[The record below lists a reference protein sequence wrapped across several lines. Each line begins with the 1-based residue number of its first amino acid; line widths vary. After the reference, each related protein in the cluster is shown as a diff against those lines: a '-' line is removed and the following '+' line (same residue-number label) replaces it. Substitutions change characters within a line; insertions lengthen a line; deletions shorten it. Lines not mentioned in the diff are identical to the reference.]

1 MDFKKYSCPTLALA
15 AICGKQSLLWWKW
28 AVLHCKTKFV
38 GRVGT
43 ELRVQMWLRQLIS
56 SMFISRSGNTNSSY
70 MCFYVS
76 CVNVIVEDAVRTA
89 KVRRSSHRKSTSLK
103 SPRNFL
109 KKKAA
114 NDLLQWP
121 TSPKWHIFAHHLLDC
136 SIAPPCADLGLCCD
150 RSKPPRGR
158 DVEQS
163 SPRPDWIQNRRRILV
178 DDLRSFRRRRSKQ
191 NERLMWRHCIC
202 IQSTFSWHI
211 DAETKWAPFL
221 RRRFQRHC
229 LELKY
234 NDIY

>member
-178 DDLRSFRRRRSKQ
+178 DDLRSFRRRRSKHH
-191 NERLMWRHCIC
+191 RLHGLM
-202 IQSTFSWHI
+202 
-211 DAETKWAPFL
+211 L
-221 RRRFQRHC
+221 RRYKMTATLYTTF
-229 LELKY
+229 
-234 NDIY
+234 

>member
-1 MDFKKYSCPTLALA
+1 MNQYAD
-15 AICGKQSLLWWKW
+15 
-28 AVLHCKTKFV
+28 
-38 GRVGT
+38 
-43 ELRVQMWLRQLIS
+43 
-56 SMFISRSGNTNSSY
+56 SSY
-70 MCFYVS
+70 LCFCVS
-76 CVNVIVEDAVRTA
+76 CVNVIVEDAVRTV
-89 KVRRSSHRKSTSLK
+89 KVRRRSHRKCASIKL
-103 SPRNFL
+103 PRNFL

-191 NERLMWRHCIC
+191 DATLASSGVKIPVNVKMSASMGSSI
-202 IQSTFSWHI
+202 IQSRSWHEYSGSNEPEQWLWPTL
-211 DAETKWAPFL
+211 ET
-221 RRRFQRHC
+221 
-229 LELKY
+229 
-234 NDIY
+234 